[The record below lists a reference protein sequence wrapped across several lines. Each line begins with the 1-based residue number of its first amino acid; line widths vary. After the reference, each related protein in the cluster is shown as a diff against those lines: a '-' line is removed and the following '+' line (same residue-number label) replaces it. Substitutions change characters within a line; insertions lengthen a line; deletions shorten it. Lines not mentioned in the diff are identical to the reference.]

1 MSKGSEIRRRVQGC
15 PSSPILFNI
24 YLNDLVK
31 NCFQNMV
38 GMIVGGRI
46 IKCITFVDDM
56 AFLAEETIPR
66 DMLLEL
72 NDNCNEF
79 QSLGRAIVK
88 EDEYE
93 EVRWDGIVSI
103 VSWRE
108 RVFRLWWE
116 ESYKKK
122 DQDGK
127 ITKDFN
133 ASVCKTEAVSF
144 ENSKNNKMTSYV
156 LNVYLVIVTTDILC
170 LCSKSNS
177 VECSGTSV
185 LQKKPDYKLSTPEMV
200 IKYGYPAETHTVAT
214 EDGYILTIHR
224 IPYSPNNTT
233 RKHRPVVFLQHGLL
247 CSSFDWIILGP
258 GKALA
263 YLLADEGYD
272 VWIGNA
278 RGNVYSRKHKSF
290 TLQQR
295 QFWNF
300 SWHEMG
306 VYDLPAVIDFILART
321 DQQDLSYFGHS
332 MGTTMFLVLMSMKPM
347 YNSKIR
353 LMVAFAPVAFMS
365 HIRSQFTKIAIY
377 SRTGEEADQL
387 YNSDY
392 FPPSKT
398 WGEIVQVFC
407 SNWAITQ
414 HLCSSLIFILGG
426 FDPQQLDRVNGENI
440 DFILLGSSTESYP
453 AFARIGLRENPG
465 KNLNQVTCPDQDS
478 NPGHLVSRPD
488 ALTVTPQVWTENIDM
503 TPIR

>member
-1 MSKGSEIRRRVQGC
+1 
-15 PSSPILFNI
+15 
-24 YLNDLVK
+24 
-31 NCFQNMV
+31 
-38 GMIVGGRI
+38 
-46 IKCITFVDDM
+46 
-56 AFLAEETIPR
+56 
-66 DMLLEL
+66 
-72 NDNCNEF
+72 
-79 QSLGRAIVK
+79 
-88 EDEYE
+88 
-93 EVRWDGIVSI
+93 
-103 VSWRE
+103 
-108 RVFRLWWE
+108 
-116 ESYKKK
+116 
-122 DQDGK
+122 
-127 ITKDFN
+127 
-133 ASVCKTEAVSF
+133 
-144 ENSKNNKMTSYV
+144 MTSYV

-426 FDPQQLDRVNGENI
+426 FDPQQLDRTLLPVIMSHYPAGSSTKAWVHYGQLMRTGKFQQYDHSEALNLKYYGTTKPPEYNLSFITAPICTYNGEN
-440 DFILLGSSTESYP
+440 DWLSTKEDTEQLHSFLP
-453 AFARIGLRENPG
+453 NVVG
-465 KNLNQVTCPDQDS
+465 KNKVSLKAFNHFDFLWAKDAKTLLYDDVI
-478 NPGHLVSRPD
+478 HL
-488 ALTVTPQVWTENIDM
+488 LKKYKNKKEN
-503 TPIR
+503 